1 MKIKKGDKVQVVTGS
16 YKGTVGEVLQVN
28 PKTNKVVVEGVAIAK
43 KHLKPTQMNP
53 EGGIVEKEAAIDASN
68 VMLVDTKAKKPSRV
82 GYKVENGKKIM
93 YNAKTINTRRRFPCV
108 ELLDI
113 QEKSR
118 PLPFCWT
125 A

>member
-1 MKIKKGDKVQVVTGS
+1 MKIKKGDKVQVITGS

-68 VMLVDTKAKKPSRV
+68 VMLVDSKAKKPSRV
-82 GYKVENGKKIM
+82 GYKVENGKKVRVF
-93 YNAKTINTRRRFPCV
+93 K
-108 ELLDI
+108 
-113 QEKSR
+113 KSG
-118 PLPFCWT
+118 T
-125 A
+125 VVKE